1 MRLREGGRDGL
12 SGEAEGGSEG
22 EEGREAF
29 LVREIEREREREREG
44 GGRGRGRERHGGRE
58 HGIIELNQ
66 ETWHYRTKPNA

>member
-29 LVREIEREREREREG
+29 LVREIERERERERERG
-44 GGRGRGRERHGGRE
+44 GGREGEGERGTEGGNMA
-58 HGIIELNQ
+58 L
-66 ETWHYRTKPNA
+66 